1 MPDSGKPK
9 QSAPSDFLYTHDNSD
24 KRYLVQAVKLAR
36 SQGYVGSQ
44 GSWSAFVKVSICL
57 GPLERMPAAA
67 QSSRSSCNALVHHR
81 LVNVRVQQYCRL
93 QASGK
98 GVKADADLNDS
109 QVLDCLP

>member
-44 GSWSAFVKVSICL
+44 GSWSAFVK
-57 GPLERMPAAA
+57 
-67 QSSRSSCNALVHHR
+67 
-81 LVNVRVQQYCRL
+81 
-93 QASGK
+93 ASGK

-109 QVLDCLP
+109 QVLGVVDWPQRAEGTATP